1 MAQKDGIPLAGKY
14 LHPTIA
20 QDVAR
25 SKFVRECHLLCELR
39 HANIVRFVGL
49 YWEMND
55 FPIIVMERLSYTL
68 KTIFEE
74 CAFVVPTNIKVSIL
88 LDIACG
94 LRYLHS
100 KNIAHRDLSS
110 NNILL
115 TDNLTAKIADF
126 GVARTLNIDP
136 TTGRLRTQ
144 TTMPGTPNYMPL
156 EADKEFKEA
165 YTLLID
171 CFSFGVL
178 ILFCFKQSEPD
189 RRVQAKL
196 DKPGH
201 YRVLTDPLEAFE
213 AEFKLIL
220 SEGHKL
226 RELALQ
232 CLDNQQVNRPTADD
246 LVRKLTVM
254 HEEDPSPFKD
264 PVRLLQ
270 TIGNNQPVTTEEEGE
285 WRRRADML
293 QKELNEEKERSF
305 QRLNDHEQQ
314 KDQELAQLREQLL
327 EEKKRKQ
334 MENNEEEKVKQLRE
348 ELEKQKKRIQQL
360 QDGVLQMENNEEEK
374 VKQLR
379 EELEE
384 QKRQLQDGVLQMEN
398 NEQEKI
404 KQLREELEEE
414 KKRNRQLQDEVL
426 QMENNEE
433 EKVKQLREELEE
445 EKKRNRQLQDVV
457 QMENNEEEKVKQLR
471 EELEEEK
478 KRNRQLQDG
487 VQMEN
492 NEEEK
497 VKQLREELE
506 EEKKRHGQLQDNVRA
521 AQDAVLPVVPSTLNP
536 LSKVKL

>member
-39 HANIVRFVGL
+39 HENIVRFVGL

-55 FPIIVMERLSYTL
+55 FPIIVMERLPFTL
-68 KTIFEE
+68 KTIFEK

-94 LRYLHS
+94 LRYLHN

-126 GVARTLNIDP
+126 GVARTLTIDP
-136 TTGRLRTQ
+136 STGRLRTQ

-178 ILFCFKQSEPD
+178 ILFCFKQSEPE
-189 RRVQAKL
+189 RRVQVQL
-196 DKPGH
+196 DEPGH

-213 AEFKLIL
+213 GDFKLIL

-232 CLDNQQVNRPTADD
+232 CLDNRQDKRPTADD

-270 TIGNNQPVTTEEEGE
+270 IIGNNQPVTTEEE
-285 WRRRADML
+285 RHKADIL
-293 QKELNEEKERSF
+293 QTDLKEEKDKSF
-305 QRLNDHEQQ
+305 QRLNDLAQQ
-314 KDQELAQLREQLL
+314 KDQELAQLRKQLL
-327 EEKKRKQ
+327 EEEKRRK
-334 MENNEEEKVKQLRE
+334 
-348 ELEKQKKRIQQL
+348 
-360 QDGVLQMENNEEEK
+360 
-374 VKQLR
+374 
-379 EELEE
+379 
-384 QKRQLQDGVLQMEN
+384 
-398 NEQEKI
+398 
-404 KQLREELEEE
+404 
-414 KKRNRQLQDEVL
+414 

-445 EKKRNRQLQDVV
+445 EKKRNQQLQDGV
-457 QMENNEEEKVKQLR
+457 QMENNEKLKQLR

-478 KRNRQLQDG
+478 KKN
-487 VQMEN
+487 
-492 NEEEK
+492 
-497 VKQLREELE
+497 
-506 EEKKRHGQLQDNVRA
+506 GQLQENVRA
-521 AQDAVLPVVPSTLNP
+521 TQDAVLPVVPSTLNP
-536 LSKVKL
+536 LHKVRL